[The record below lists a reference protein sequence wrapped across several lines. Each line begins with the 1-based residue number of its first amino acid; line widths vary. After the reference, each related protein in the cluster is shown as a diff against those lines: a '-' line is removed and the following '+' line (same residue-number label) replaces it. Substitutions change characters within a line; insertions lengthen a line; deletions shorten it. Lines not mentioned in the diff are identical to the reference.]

1 MYLISYICSMKE
13 DDAIRE
19 LMIQFD
25 EKKLA
30 KLHSAGELLEAKY
43 GAEGTECR
51 RKFEDDARSYYYG
64 VILRD
69 RRRELKMTQQQ
80 LADKI
85 GSQRSY
91 IARVERGQTDIQMS
105 SFMRIL
111 YALNIDFELKMS

>member
-1 MYLISYICSMKE
+1 
-13 DDAIRE
+13 
-19 LMIQFD
+19 MIQFD

-30 KLHSAGELLEAKY
+30 KLHSAGELLDTKY
-43 GAEGTECR
+43 GTEGTECR
-51 RKFEDDARSYYYG
+51 RKFEDEARSYYYG

-91 IARVERGQTDIQMS
+91 IARVERGQTDIQVS

>member
-13 DDAIRE
+13 NDAIRE
-19 LMIQFD
+19 FMIQFD

-30 KLHSAGELLEAKY
+30 KLHSAGELLEGKY

-51 RKFEDDARSYYYG
+51 RKFEDEARSYYYG

-91 IARVERGQTDIQMS
+91 IARVERGQTDIQVS